1 MERRGRGSPLW
12 IGTLV
17 AALAV
22 GVAGGGEPCRAA
34 DGPRT
39 ACITLP
45 SDEFS
50 QKAAAVL
57 GHLVRENFRRAGEF
71 DLIDT
76 RELLNKGTQDPRLDT
91 IDNAHRLLAR
101 GKKQYDNLELDPAI
115 EALSKARELFRKAAG
130 RLGDGE
136 KYVETLLFLGA
147 SHILSGD
154 SELGSDAFRQVA
166 LFDKR
171 RTLDPKLFPPSMID
185 IFKRVKSEVAAS
197 PVGMVQLKSN
207 PPAADVY
214 LNGVYKGVTP
224 LTLAKVPE
232 GTHFVRLEKDGY
244 LPWGQL
250 VDFFATH
257 EERVE
262 ATLQASAGLDQFK
275 KRSAKLLGDLDDDP
289 PKAAVVQFGQ
299 WLGVDRL
306 VVLQVKQR
314 GSDVTAEA
322 LLARIEPPAKLAH
335 RSAKF
340 VFTNANF
347 LARADAFFTS
357 LYRQVELPPAGGG
370 EADEGKGPALTVAQC
385 NSDSDCAIGEICDRA
400 SGTCIPEG
408 PRGDAIYEKWWF
420 WTIVGGVA
428 VVGAGTGVLT
438 WYLLQPEQGAIEF
451 TF

>member
-12 IGTLV
+12 IGALV
-17 AALAV
+17 ATFGLGA
-22 GVAGGGEPCRAA
+22 AGGGGLCLAA

-45 SDEFS
+45 SDDFS

-91 IDNAHRLLAR
+91 IESAHLLLAR
-101 GKKQYDNLELDPAI
+101 GKQQYDNLELDPAI

-136 KYVETLLFLGA
+136 EYVEALLFLGA

-154 SELGSDAFRQVA
+154 SELGSGAFRQVA

-171 RTLDPKLFPPSMID
+171 RALDPKLFPPSMID
-185 IFKRVKSEVAAS
+185 IFKRVKSEVAAA

-207 PPAADVY
+207 PPAAEVY

-224 LTLAKVPE
+224 LTLAKVSE

-262 ATLQASAGLDQFK
+262 ATLQASAGLEQFK
-275 KRSAKLLGDLDDDP
+275 ERAAKLLGDLDEEP
-289 PKAAVVQFGQ
+289 PRPAVVQFGQ

-314 GSDVTAEA
+314 GSEVNAEA
-322 LLARIEPPAKLAH
+322 LLAQIEPPKRLAH

-340 VFTNANF
+340 DFTNASF
-347 LARADAFFTS
+347 MARADAFSTS
-357 LYRQVELPPAGGG
+357 LYRQVELPPVGGGGG
-370 EADEGKGPALTVAQC
+370 ESDGGGALAVAQC
-385 NSDSDCAIGEICDRA
+385 NSDSDCALGEICDRA
-400 SGTCIPEG
+400 SGSCVPEG

-438 WYLLQPEQGAIEF
+438 WYLLQPQQGAIEF